1 MKPNVREI
9 RHPSGNGRVCYDGA
23 VKRKPT
29 IGTVAAHAGVAVST
43 VSRYLNGRYV
53 SREAKAR
60 IADAIEALGYAR
72 SWTARNLS
80 IGRKGCIGVV
90 VDTSL
95 DPWFNQVLAGIEEE
109 LSTRDTSLMLC
120 SLELRGRYDPSIVFE
135 WIRGRRV
142 DGLIVA
148 KAQRRERPLLREAI
162 GGQIPLVMV
171 APDETVAPAHVV
183 RCDNRAGGV
192 AVAHHLA
199 ELGHRHIVFVGG
211 PEHSLDSK
219 HRLRGLREGL
229 ARHHVR
235 LASRNVFFC
244 GSYEADAGAAFAE
257 RFLIDRSDATA
268 IVTANDALA
277 LGFMR
282 VAHQRRLR
290 IPRDL
295 SIVGFDDVP
304 LGALTWPALTTVA
317 QPMREMGRAACRR
330 LFEAISSPGLLET
343 AEYPVT
349 LVVRGSTARPR
360 SL

>member
-1 MKPNVREI
+1 
-9 RHPSGNGRVCYDGA
+9 

-29 IGTVAAHAGVAVST
+29 IGTVAEHAGVAVST

-60 IADAIEALGYAR
+60 IAHAIETLRYAP

-109 LSTRDTSLMLC
+109 LSSRDTSLMLC
-120 SLELRGRYDPSIVFE
+120 SLELRGRYDPSIVFD

-142 DGLIVA
+142 DGLIIA
-148 KAQRRERPLLREAI
+148 KSQRRERPLLREAI
-162 GGQIPLVMV
+162 GAQVPIVMI

-199 ELGHRHIVFVGG
+199 ELGHRQIAFLGG
-211 PEHSLDSK
+211 PAHSLDSK

-229 ARHHVR
+229 ARHRIR
-235 LASRNVFFC
+235 LSATSIFFC
-244 GSYEADAGAAFAE
+244 GSYEADAGARFAE
-257 RFLIDRSDATA
+257 QFLNGKLDATA
-268 IVTANDALA
+268 VVTANDALA

-282 VAHQRRLR
+282 VAHQRRMR

-304 LGALTWPALTTVA
+304 LGGLTWPALTTVA

-330 LFEAISSPGLLET
+330 LFEAISSPGVLDT
-343 AEYPVT
+343 TEYPVT
-349 LVVRGSTARPR
+349 LVVRGSTGRPR
-360 SL
+360 SGT

>member
-1 MKPNVREI
+1 VT
-9 RHPSGNGRVCYDGA
+9 
-23 VKRKPT
+23 RKPT
-29 IGTVAAHAGVAVST
+29 IATVAERAGVAVST

-60 IADAIEALGYAR
+60 IADAIETLGYAR

-109 LSTRDTSLMLC
+109 LSTRDTSLMLS
-120 SLELRGRYDPSIVFE
+120 SLELRGQYDPTTVFD

-142 DGLIVA
+142 DGLIIA
-148 KAQRRERPLLREAI
+148 KSQRRERAMLREALI
-162 GGQIPLVMV
+162 ARVPLVMI
-171 APDETVAPAHVV
+171 APDEMVTPAHVV
-183 RCDNRAGGV
+183 RCDNYAGGV

-199 ELGHRHIVFVGG
+199 ELGHRRIAFLGG
-211 PEHSLDSK
+211 PEHSLDSQ
-219 HRLRGLREGL
+219 HRLRGLNDGL
-229 ARHHVR
+229 TLHGVR
-235 LASRNVFFC
+235 QTTKATFFC
-244 GSYEADAGAAFAE
+244 GSYEADAGAAFAQE
-257 RFLIDRSDATA
+257 FLGRPTDITA
-268 IVTANDALA
+268 LVAANDALA

-290 IPRDL
+290 LPRDL

-304 LGALTWPALTTVA
+304 LGGLTWPALTTVA
-317 QPMREMGRAACRR
+317 QPMREMGRAACCR

-343 AEYPVT
+343 TEYPVT
-349 LVVRGSTARPR
+349 LVVRGSTARPPAAR
-360 SL
+360 PR

>member
-1 MKPNVREI
+1 MT
-9 RHPSGNGRVCYDGA
+9 
-23 VKRKPT
+23 RKPT
-29 IGTVAAHAGVAVST
+29 IATVAEHAAVAVST

-60 IADAIEALGYAR
+60 IAGAIDALRYAP

-109 LSTRDTSLMLC
+109 LSTRDTSLMLS
-120 SLELRGRYDPSIVFE
+120 SLELRGKYDPAIVFE

-142 DGLIVA
+142 DGLIIA
-148 KAQRRERPLLREAI
+148 KSQRRERAMLREALASRV
-162 GGQIPLVMV
+162 PVVMI
-171 APDETVAPAHVV
+171 APDEAVTPAHVV

-199 ELGHRHIVFVGG
+199 ELGHRRIAFLGG
-211 PEHSLDSK
+211 PEHSLDSQ
-219 HRLRGLREGL
+219 HRLRGLRAGL
-229 ARHHVR
+229 TQHGVR
-235 LASRNVFFC
+235 LSSQSVFFC
-244 GSYEADAGAAFAE
+244 GSYEADAGAQFAE
-257 RFLIDRSDATA
+257 RFLNDSVDVTA
-268 IVTANDALA
+268 LVAANDALA

-282 VAHQRRLR
+282 VAHQRHVRL
-290 IPRDL
+290 PRDL

-304 LGALTWPALTTVA
+304 LGGLTWPALTTVA

-343 AEYPVT
+343 TEYPVT
-349 LVVRGSTARPR
+349 LVVRGSTGRPR
-360 SL
+360 AGK

>member
-1 MKPNVREI
+1 MK
-9 RHPSGNGRVCYDGA
+9 H
-23 VKRKPT
+23 KPT
-29 IGTVAAHAGVAVST
+29 IATVAERAGVAVST

-60 IADAIEALGYAR
+60 IAEAVEALKYAR

-80 IGRKGCIGVV
+80 IGRKGSIGVV

-95 DPWFNQVLAGIEEE
+95 DPWFSQVLAGIEEE

-120 SLELRGRYDPSIVFE
+120 SLELRARYDPAIVFE

-142 DGLIVA
+142 DGLIIA
-148 KAQRRERPLLREAI
+148 KSQRRERPLLREALDSQVPI
-162 GGQIPLVMV
+162 VMV
-171 APDETVAPAHVV
+171 APDEAVTPAHVV
-183 RCDNRAGGV
+183 RCDNRAGGA
-192 AVAHHLA
+192 AVADHLA
-199 ELGHRHIVFVGG
+199 ELGHRQIAFLGG
-211 PEHSLDSK
+211 PRHSTDSK

-229 ARHHVR
+229 ARHR
-235 LASRNVFFC
+235 IKLGAKSVFFC
-244 GSYEADAGAAFAE
+244 GSYEAEAGEAFAQE
-257 RFLIDRSDATA
+257 FFDHHSD
-268 IVTANDALA
+268 VTAVVAANDSLA

-282 VAHQRRLR
+282 AAHQRGTR

-343 AEYPVT
+343 TEYPVT
-349 LVVRGSTARPR
+349 LIVRGSTGRPR
-360 SL
+360 AK